1 METNPIVLQFGVEFL
16 VRNFLTEGFEMRIN
30 IETKGKRITDKDVR
44 ALYII
49 LNGLNTGS
57 KRMEKAHLD
66 YFADILGY
74 KLVPK
79 NDS

>member
-1 METNPIVLQFGVEFL
+1 
-16 VRNFLTEGFEMRIN
+16 MRIN
-30 IETKGKRITDKDVR
+30 IKTNGKRITDKDVR

-57 KRMEKAHLD
+57 ERMKKAHLD
-66 YFADILGY
+66 FFADKLGY

-79 NDS
+79 NK

>member
-1 METNPIVLQFGVEFL
+1 MIISIKTN
-16 VRNFLTEGFEMRIN
+16 
-30 IETKGKRITDKDVR
+30 GKRIADKDIR

-57 KRMEKAHLD
+57 ERMKKAHLE
-66 YFADILGY
+66 YFADRLGY

-79 NDS
+79 QAKIQP

>member
-1 METNPIVLQFGVEFL
+1 MK
-16 VRNFLTEGFEMRIN
+16 IN

-57 KRMEKAHLD
+57 ERMKKAHLE
-66 YFADILGY
+66 YFADRFGY
-74 KLVPK
+74 KLVK
-79 NDS
+79 KENQKDL

>member
-1 METNPIVLQFGVEFL
+1 
-16 VRNFLTEGFEMRIN
+16 MRIN

-57 KRMEKAHLD
+57 ERMKKAHIE
-66 YFADILGY
+66 YFAQRLGY
-74 KLVPK
+74 KLVK
-79 NDS
+79 KDSPQ